1 MCAVAFCTLFPALA
15 VACPNIRSL
24 YPEAD
29 QDWSQL
35 QQELLQLFDQCLLSS
50 EYFALLGAA
59 ELNIGNLS
67 QAIESL
73 ERALLLDPD
82 NGAALID
89 YGEALFEDGQLF
101 AALETSELLEAR
113 KDLPQDLRE
122 QIVERRLRWEKLT
135 RRTLWQAELSG
146 GYDNNLNGAPDNDRV
161 ELTLSGEPIYLA
173 LSEEFRSVSGALFNT
188 SLSLDHTRL
197 APDLQHRWY
206 GRVRGRFSEDDASD
220 VVQLTSRYSRTKET
234 RRSASAQ
241 GLGLNHLSFAGQNFF
256 TGTDF
261 VQRIRF
267 GPSPSACERFL
278 SGAAQHQVWHS
289 QRQLDG
295 VELRAGAGISCS
307 DNYSAFSY
315 SIEMSALKNIARK
328 DYRLGGDREG
338 WLARAQGALPALG
351 GMISGQIEIASVLDN
366 QGYSVLLDNNSRRRV
381 DRASIFLQ
389 YLRPVSVL
397 GRDVDILVNLFH
409 QEQKSNLK
417 LFEVDDLA
425 AALGARFSF

>member
-1 MCAVAFCTLFPALA
+1 MCAVAFCALFPALA

-113 KDLPQDLRE
+113 KDVPQDLRE
-122 QIVERRLRWEKLT
+122 QIVERRSRWEDLT
-135 RRTLWQAELSG
+135 RRTRWQAELSG

-234 RRSASAQ
+234 RRFASAQ

-256 TGTDF
+256 TGTDI
-261 VQRIRF
+261 VQRIRV
-267 GPSPSACERFL
+267 GTSLSACESFL
-278 SGAAQHQVWHS
+278 SGAAQHQVWHL

-295 VELRAGAGISCS
+295 VELRAGAGIFCRNNHNAS
-307 DNYSAFSY
+307 SY
-315 SIEMSALKNIARK
+315 SIEMSALKNIARE
-328 DYRLGGDREG
+328 DFRLGGDREG
-338 WLARAQGALPALG
+338 WLARMQWGLPALG
-351 GMISGQIEIASVLDN
+351 GVISSQFEIASILDD

-381 DRASIFLQ
+381 SRASIFLQ
-389 YLRPVSVL
+389 YQRPVSIL
-397 GRDVDILVNLFH
+397 GLDVDVLVNLFH
-409 QEQKSNLK
+409 QEQASNLK
-417 LFEVDDLA
+417 LFEVDDSA
-425 AALGARFSF
+425 VALGARFSF